1 MKKNLV
7 RSLVLGLI
15 LSFTSLTQAAPQTFK
30 LDPSHTYV
38 LWRIKHLGFSTQS
51 GKWYASGTLVL
62 DKDNPKNDKVNAI
75 IDVADVVTG
84 LPELDKHLRS
94 DQFFNTLKYPTATF
108 VSNKVTLVNDKAA
121 KVSGMLTLRGVSRPV
136 TLNVV
141 FNQMGQNPITD
152 NNTVGFSATGQIKR
166 SDFGMTAFLPLLG
179 DEVQLDIEAEAFQ
192 PKPMRG

>member
-7 RSLVLGLI
+7 RSLVLSLI
-15 LSFTSLTQAAPQTFK
+15 LSFTSLAQAAPQTFK
-30 LDPSHTYV
+30 LDPDHTYV

-62 DKDNPKNDKVNAI
+62 DKENPKNDKVNAI

-94 DQFFNTLKYPTATF
+94 DQFFYTLKYPTATF
-108 VSNKVTLVNDKAA
+108 VSDKVTVINGKAA
-121 KVSGMLTLRGVSRPV
+121 KVSGMLTLRGVSKPV

-141 FNQMGQNPITD
+141 FNQMAPNPITD

-166 SDFGMTAFLPLLG
+166 SDFGMTAFLPALA
-179 DEVQLDIEAEAFQ
+179 DEVQLDIQAEAFQ
-192 PKPMRG
+192 PKPVSR